1 MLPTSFSEIKG
12 KMSKFCIFHISQ
24 ISQNIIIYLQKESEE
39 DPDIDEIVKSHRSL
53 HSSAGGSHGN
63 LLSAV
68 SNSIYCQVT

>member
-1 MLPTSFSEIKG
+1 MLKTSHSEIKG
-12 KMSKFCIFHISQ
+12 KMSKFLLFHLSQ
-24 ISQNIIIYLQKESEE
+24 ISQNIFIYLQKESEE

-53 HSSAGGSHGN
+53 HSSAGGSRGN